1 MLNGRTDATPGTAA
15 SIRFSLTKL
24 QQRPSVPSF
33 ASLIESKLTADTV
46 EVLRTAGELAV
57 SGEHGASDVYLVGG
71 SVRDLVLGRSPKDP
85 DIVVVGNGTLFARSL
100 AEAIKGTVASV
111 SQFGTTIIDS
121 PLGSIDVATARS
133 ETYSEPGALPVV
145 HPAEID
151 LDLRRRDFSV
161 NAMAV
166 ALSPQKWGTLLDPYH
181 GFGDAARRRLRIL
194 HDRSFQDDPTRILR
208 AVRYSVRL
216 GFSFEVATAEALE
229 RDLHFIDSLSSAR
242 VLAEIE
248 KILQEPDRAAIL
260 RRAEELG
267 IIGAISP
274 SLRVTETGLKA
285 MEQIG
290 ASKTPVDEL
299 LYVACMSS
307 SLTSEEATAVI
318 GRLQPDKDWQAVM
331 HGASAFREV
340 ATLLETPDLLPSE
353 VVELLE
359 RVPAPVLGFQRIA
372 GPRTRRREHIEAYL
386 RRHRDVRAE
395 ITGDA
400 LAEQGVPRGPLM
412 GKLLLE
418 LKVARLNGKVSSKDE
433 ELELVKRRLPI
444 LLSREASETDNGSQR
459 PTGAAI
465 P

>member
-1 MLNGRTDATPGTAA
+1 
-15 SIRFSLTKL
+15 
-24 QQRPSVPSF
+24 VPSF
-33 ASLIESKLTADTV
+33 ASLIESKLTADIV
-46 EVLRTAGELAV
+46 EVLKTAGELAV

-85 DIVVVGNGTLFARSL
+85 DIVVVGNGTRFAWSL
-100 AEAIKGTVASV
+100 AEAIKGTVSSI
-111 SQFGTTIIDS
+111 SQFGTGIIDS
-121 PLGSIDVATARS
+121 PHGRIDVATART
-133 ETYSEPGALPVV
+133 ETYSEPGSLPVV
-145 HPAEID
+145 HSAEIN

-166 ALSPQKWGTLLDPYH
+166 ALAPQKWGTLLDPYH
-181 GFGDAARRRLRIL
+181 GFGDAARKRLRIL
-194 HDRSFQDDPTRILR
+194 YDKSFQDDPTRILR
-208 AVRYSVRL
+208 AARYAVRL
-216 GFSFEVATAEALE
+216 GFTFEVATAEALQ
-229 RDLHFIDSLSSAR
+229 RDLHFIDRLSSAR

-248 KILQEPDRAAIL
+248 KILQEPSRAAIL

-267 IIGAISP
+267 IIGSMSP

-285 MEQIG
+285 MEHIR
-290 ASKTPVDEL
+290 ASNTPVDEL

-307 SLTSEEATAVI
+307 SLTREEATAVI
-318 GRLQPDKDWQAVM
+318 ERLQPDKDWQAVM

-359 RVPAPVLGFQRIA
+359 RVPAPVLEFQRIA
-372 GPRTRRREHIEAYL
+372 GPKTRQREHLEAYL

-395 ITGDA
+395 LTGDA

-433 ELELVKRRLPI
+433 ELGLVKRRLPI
-444 LLSREASETDNGSQR
+444 LMSREAAELDNGNPR

>member
-1 MLNGRTDATPGTAA
+1 M
-15 SIRFSLTKL
+15 
-24 QQRPSVPSF
+24 PSF
-33 ASLIESKLTADTV
+33 ASLIESKLSAETV
-46 EVLRTAGELAV
+46 EVLKTAGELAV
-57 SGEHGASDVYLVGG
+57 SGYHGASDVYLVGG
-71 SVRDLVLGRSPKDP
+71 SVRDLVLGRPPKDP
-85 DIVVVGNGTLFARSL
+85 DIVVVGNGTRFAHSL
-100 AEAIKGTVASV
+100 ADSINGTVTSV
-111 SQFGTTIIDS
+111 SQFGTAIIDS
-121 PLGSIDVATARS
+121 PLGHIDVATART

-166 ALSPQKWGTLLDPYH
+166 ALLPRKWGTLLDPYH
-181 GFGDAARRRLRIL
+181 GFADAARKRLRIL
-194 HDRSFQDDPTRILR
+194 HDKSFQDDPTRILR
-208 AVRYSVRL
+208 AVRYAVRL
-216 GFSFEVATAEALE
+216 GFSLETSTAAALE
-229 RDLHFIDSLSSAR
+229 RDLHYIDRLSSAR
-242 VLAEIE
+242 VLAELE
-248 KILQEPDRAAIL
+248 KILQEPTRAAIL

-290 ASKTPVDEL
+290 ASKTSVDEL

-318 GRLQPDKDWQAVM
+318 ERLQPDKDWQAVM
-331 HGASAFREV
+331 RGASAFREV

-359 RVPAPVLGFQRIA
+359 RVPAPVLEFQRIA
-372 GPRTRRREHIEAYL
+372 GPKTRQREHIEAYL
-386 RRHRDVRAE
+386 RRHRDVRPE

-400 LAEQGVPRGPLM
+400 LSEQGVPRGPLM

-418 LKVARLNGKVSSKDE
+418 LKVARLNGKVRSMDE
-433 ELELVKRRLPI
+433 EVELVKRRLPI
-444 LLSREASETDNGSQR
+444 LMSREAAEPDNGNSH